1 MTIAVLTTRPRR
13 WPPFERALAFVGR
26 HRDTLVSMID
36 QALVSGF
43 GFAVG
48 IGAARVIGIEEF
60 GRFAIALIFAAFF
73 QAIHSALFVIP
84 MMSLAG
90 LRANRSRAYYAA
102 VLLMAGTFAL
112 AGGGLVALAL
122 AAFFGMRDGTL
133 LVQFAIAGGLLTA
146 VQCVQLTMRR
156 AFFAQGRGG
165 FAFAM
170 DGLRAVVFVLGLTGL
185 IVTGTE
191 TDAVHMLWVLG
202 ASSAAVVAG
211 FALALRSASGGRRM
225 MRAVAGRHW
234 AVARWLVGVPI
245 VSMGQ
250 DTVEWIFAGLLFGDM
265 AVGGLRATQYLF
277 GPVLVL
283 MAAIEN
289 VVPVRAASAFAS
301 GGVPELRVFL
311 WRAGLALGLAVAG
324 LLVVAVAPAE
334 YWLGFL
340 FGPNYASFHVVA
352 LVFGFATG
360 AIAAR
365 DYLTQYF
372 RAVQKTEAIFYSF
385 VVGAV
390 VVLALLY
397 PLSIRFGLIG
407 LAAATVIGQGASLAY
422 LLVAI
427 LRHYRAERDP

>member
-1 MTIAVLTTRPRR
+1 MSIAVLTTRSRR
-13 WPPFERALAFVGR
+13 WPPFERALASVGR

-102 VLLMAGTFAL
+102 VLLMAGAFAL

-122 AAFFGMRDGTL
+122 AAFFGLRDGTL
-133 LVQFAIAGGLLTA
+133 LVQFAAAGGLLTA
-146 VQCVQLTMRR
+146 VQSVQLTMRR

-165 FAFAM
+165 LAFAM
-170 DGLRAVVFVLGLTGL
+170 DALRAVAFAVGMTGL
-185 IVTGTE
+185 IVTGIE
-191 TDAVHMLWVLG
+191 TDAAHVLWVLT
-202 ASSAAVVAG
+202 ASSMVVVAG
-211 FALALRSASGGRRM
+211 FALALQSAWGGRRM
-225 MRAVAGRHW
+225 MRAVARRHW

-289 VVPVRAASAFAS
+289 VVPVRAASAYAS
-301 GGVPELRVFL
+301 GGAPELRAFL
-311 WRAGLALGLAVAG
+311 WRAGVALGLAVAG
-324 LLVVAVAPAE
+324 LLVVAVGPAE
-334 YWLGFL
+334 FLLGFL

-372 RAVQKTEAIFYSF
+372 RAVQRTEAIFYSF

-390 VVLALLY
+390 IVLALLY

-407 LAAATVIGQGASLAY
+407 LAVATVIGQCASLAY
-422 LLVAI
+422 LVVAI
-427 LRHYRAERDP
+427 LRHYRAEQDS